1 MMANRNITKT
11 NTVQEF
17 AHTYNATAQDMGDIG
32 DLNKYLYNTTPTD
45 IVEAVRTKMG
55 RKELLKWIFVMTN
68 DVE

>member
-1 MMANRNITKT
+1 MANRNITKT

-17 AHTYNATAQDMGDIG
+17 AHTYNATAQDVGDIG
-32 DLNKYLYNTTPTD
+32 DLNAPFSGIPTD
-45 IVEAVRTKMG
+45 LVEAVRTKMG